1 MSRTGKIR
9 QRYKQAEPPY
19 SDQRPC
25 TSCGEA
31 SGGQDI
37 RHWFRSDPHF
47 PSSPTPGHGRDR
59 IQSKIGQPRPRDVAW
74 KAGTLLSLQDAG
86 GRRSRVGMRAR
97 DHRGRDHE
105 DLSQREDSEQF
116 TLVPTNMC
124 FGVTE
129 LPKFR
134 SMVEAAEGGGVG

>member
-37 RHWFRSDPHF
+37 RHWFRSE
-47 PSSPTPGHGRDR
+47 DR

-86 GRRSRVGMRAR
+86 GHCSRVGRRAR

-134 SMVEAAEGGGVG
+134 SMVEAGEGGGVG